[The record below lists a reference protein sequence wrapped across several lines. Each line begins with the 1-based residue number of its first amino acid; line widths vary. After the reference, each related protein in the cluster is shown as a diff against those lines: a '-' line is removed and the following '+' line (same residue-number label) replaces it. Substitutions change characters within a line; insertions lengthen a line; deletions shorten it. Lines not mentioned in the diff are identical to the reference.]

1 MWAFFA
7 GCEAAKKRMNLEKLH
22 ILLQTRKGG
31 DGMTT
36 RQKITV
42 GVAMLLLVVLL
53 AGIFFYLRRPVSEPE
68 GLLIYV
74 DKIIKACEKCGGGF
88 PWHSR

>member
-1 MWAFFA
+1 
-7 GCEAAKKRMNLEKLH
+7 
-22 ILLQTRKGG
+22 
-31 DGMTT
+31 MTT

-53 AGIFFYLRRPVSEPE
+53 AGIFFYLQRPVSEPE

-74 DKIIKACEKCGGGF
+74 DKIIKVCEKCGGGF